1 MDPLS
6 FTASLIAVIS
16 VAGVVGRALNSI
28 RTAPSEIKALKTE
41 VFDLQGILKFLDDIS
56 TQNWHPSQKPQIDR
70 IKELLLEAQGPLDRL
85 EELLDGK
92 LQRPCGR
99 GVRRRKWAMAVGQV
113 NDIRKSLQE
122 TRQRMAV
129 HISTLIASTTRSI
142 GQEVAELRL
151 ETQAIIRF
159 YIESRAESVQILG
172 LVKQLRS
179 KTEVGPLNDEMES
192 KLLEPDTIESE
203 SAQILSK
210 TALLSTTTFS
220 SQNSRRIA
228 NSCSCRQQSD
238 ITTPAI
244 FGRLLGQLFVSY
256 SMIPR
261 LSQKCNQHT
270 CRARSQSS
278 ILLQYNFPTW
288 IFARVLT
295 IWATAKNNG
304 PEFLI
309 RLPRLREQHDPI
321 FSYIMQGKID
331 KVQLAFSKGEA
342 SILDVNSLGG
352 RSLLHVS

>member
-1 MDPLS
+1 
-6 FTASLIAVIS
+6 
-16 VAGVVGRALNSI
+16 LNSI

-41 VFDLQGILKFLDDIS
+41 VFDLQGILKFLDVIS

-151 ETQAIIRF
+151 ETQAINRF

-203 SAQILSK
+203 SAQISSK

-220 SQNSRRIA
+220 S
-228 NSCSCRQQSD
+228 
-238 ITTPAI
+238 
-244 FGRLLGQLFVSY
+244 
-256 SMIPR
+256 
-261 LSQKCNQHT
+261 
-270 CRARSQSS
+270 
-278 ILLQYNFPTW
+278 
-288 IFARVLT
+288 
-295 IWATAKNNG
+295 
-304 PEFLI
+304 
-309 RLPRLREQHDPI
+309 
-321 FSYIMQGKID
+321 
-331 KVQLAFSKGEA
+331 
-342 SILDVNSLGG
+342 
-352 RSLLHVS
+352 